1 MSETQPIGVADAEV
15 RSSVA
20 FRRLGRGVVVAAAV
34 ALLGAFIP
42 LASIAA
48 GVLGL
53 LALALGL
60 SCLVRDPGFNRPAL
74 VGILLS
80 SAAVVAAVL
89 MALIYG

>member
-1 MSETQPIGVADAEV
+1 MSETQPIEVAVAEV
-15 RSSVA
+15 QSSVA
-20 FRRLGRGVVVAAAV
+20 FQRLGRAVVVTAAV

-42 LASIAA
+42 LAAVAA

-74 VGILLS
+74 GGTLLS
-80 SAAVVAAVL
+80 SAAVAASVV

>member
-53 LALALGL
+53 LALAFGL
-60 SCLVRDPGFNRPAL
+60 SCLIRDPGFNRPAL
-74 VGILLS
+74 GGTLLS
-80 SAAVVAAVL
+80 SAAVAVAVL